1 LTEPTNVAFG
11 LYASNVADRTA
22 GFDNWTL
29 TKIANVSKT
38 ITSAGWATYCSPY
51 ILDFTNDIE
60 NLTDAYI
67 VTGGAGGKLVTSS
80 VKGKKVP
87 ANTGLLLKG
96 LGACVIP
103 VATTSDEISGNQ
115 LTGVTAET
123 QIAAEAGYV
132 LMNGSAGVAFYKNL
146 NPFTVGANTAYLPAN
161 FDATQG
167 ARAFFSF
174 GDDATG
180 IRLIE
185 NGELKKENS
194 VYDLQGRRIDGSRMN
209 SGIYI
214 HNGRKVVVK

>member
-1 LTEPTNVAFG
+1 M
-11 LYASNVADRTA
+11 
-22 GFDNWTL
+22 
-29 TKIANVSKT
+29 
-38 ITSAGWATYCSPY
+38 
-51 ILDFTNDIE
+51 
-60 NLTDAYI
+60 
-67 VTGGAGGKLVTSS
+67 
-80 VKGKKVP
+80 
-87 ANTGLLLKG
+87 
-96 LGACVIP
+96 IP

-132 LMNGSAGVAFYKNL
+132 LMDGTAGVAFYKNL
-146 NPFTVGANTAYLPAN
+146 NAFTVGANTAYLPAN
-161 FDATQG
+161 FDATTPG

-174 GDDATG
+174 GDDATD

-185 NGELKKENS
+185 NGKIENS